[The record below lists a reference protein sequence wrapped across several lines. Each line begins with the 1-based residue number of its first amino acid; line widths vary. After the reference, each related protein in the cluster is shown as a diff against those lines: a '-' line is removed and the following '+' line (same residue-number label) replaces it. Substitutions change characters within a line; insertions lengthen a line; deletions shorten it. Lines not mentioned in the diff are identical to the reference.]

1 VIVLRDGEEI
11 QADALVLA
19 VDEPSACRL
28 LGHGQP
34 RAARSTAVHY
44 FSAERAWYD
53 GGWLCLPPRRADQPV
68 LHAALVTNVA
78 PTLAPRG
85 RHLWSITVV
94 PDLPAGDDADLVAG
108 IVAGWFG
115 ASASELDHLDFI
127 RVPYAVPL
135 QPPGYAAR
143 SAPWGSLP
151 PGVQVVG
158 DAVSGASIE
167 AAMAGGE
174 AAAKILISSA
184 PLN

>member
-1 VIVLRDGEEI
+1 VVVLSDGEEI

-53 GGWLCLPPRRADQPV
+53 GGWLCLPPRRAGQPV
-68 LHAALVTNVA
+68 LHAALLTSVA
-78 PTLAPRG
+78 RTLAPRG
-85 RHLWSITVV
+85 RHLWSVTVAPGV
-94 PDLPAGDDADLVAG
+94 PGGEDANMVAR

-115 ASASELDHLDFI
+115 RAASELVHLDFI

-135 QPPGYAAR
+135 QPPAYAAR

-174 AAAKILISSA
+174 AAAKNLISSA